1 MAMAAMAQTP
11 KIGWLDG
18 TGDIQ
23 DPFAITSAPSAPKVV
38 GSRLHYKKRSGNGP
52 AMGWV
57 SILAGGKRLLEEASE
72 HEPWRFWKGS
82 PEEDLRDV
90 FKNATPS
97 GRGIASTSLR
107 IFMDLSFDLSED
119 QFHLKH
125 SSARSKASHAYD
137 PWS

>member
-23 DPFAITSAPSAPKVV
+23 DPFAITSAPCAPKVV

-57 SILAGGKRLLEEASE
+57 SILAGGKRLLEESSE
-72 HEPWRFWKGS
+72 HEPWRFWKGAPS
-82 PEEDLRDV
+82 RPAGRVQKCHPKRLGDCQPIFKDLY
-90 FKNATPS
+90 
-97 GRGIASTSLR
+97 G
-107 IFMDLSFDLSED
+107 SFI
-119 QFHLKH
+119 
-125 SSARSKASHAYD
+125 
-137 PWS
+137 